1 MSKLEAKTF
10 YHFDASVKDELNLSS
25 FSSIDQVIG
34 HYIAKQYH
42 SQFNSSRQ
50 EIYTFIEKY
59 KVIVLFLIF
68 MT

>member
-42 SQFNSSRQ
+42 SQFNSTRQ
-50 EIYTFIEKY
+50 EIYTFIEKIQSNR
-59 KVIVLFLIF
+59 VIFDF